1 MRYQTAPCPDF
12 VSESLTKRFAPPSKS
27 SQPQMGNIESLRM
40 AEQRNFKAPRG
51 VADILPEDQILWDTV
66 RTTAI
71 HTARQFGYQQ
81 IDTPVFENTALFRRG
96 VGDETDIVQKEM
108 YSFDDLGGESLTLRP
123 EGTAPVCRAYI
134 EHGMHNLPQ
143 PVRVFYIAPM
153 FRYDR
158 PQAGRFRQHHQFGC
172 EAIGDPSPVIDAEI
186 IEIGLRYITALGLSD
201 VTVRINSIGD
211 SDTRGSYTDDLRKHY
226 EKYSNELP
234 KVDRDRLDRAPL
246 RLLDSKEPATRKLSA
261 DAPKSL
267 DYLSVEAEQHWETLL
282 ALLDGLKTAYPTFT
296 YHIDHKLVRGLD
308 YYNRTVF
315 EFEPSN
321 EGSQTSLF
329 GGGRYDPLIGILGGK
344 PTPGVGFGSG
354 IERIILEIQ
363 RQKAIDVAAPPVNAV
378 MIHVG
383 DEATRRAASLA
394 AELRNR
400 GLSVT
405 MAPAGKSMRAQMR
418 YANRANANYGIIIGN
433 RELEQ
438 GVAAIKPL
446 QLDGAQRLIPLGAEP
461 ISESIIPTE

>member
-1 MRYQTAPCPDF
+1 
-12 VSESLTKRFAPPSKS
+12 
-27 SQPQMGNIESLRM
+27 M
-40 AEQRNFKAPRG
+40 AEQQNYRAPRG
-51 VADILPEDQILWDTV
+51 VADILPDDQTLWTAV
-66 RTTAI
+66 KSTAI

-81 IDTPVFENTALFRRG
+81 IDTPMFEHTGLFRRG

-108 YSFDDLGGESLTLRP
+108 YSFEDLGGDSLTLRP

-158 PQAGRFRQHHQFGC
+158 PQAGRYRQHHQFGC
-172 EAIGDPSPVIDAEI
+172 EAIGDPSPIIDAEI

-211 SDTRGSYTDDLRKHY
+211 PETRGDYAGNLRDHY
-226 EKYSNELP
+226 AKYAYDLP
-234 KVDRDRLDRAPL
+234 KVDRDRLERAPL
-246 RLLDSKEPATRKLSA
+246 RLLDSKEPATQRLSA

-267 DYLSVEAEQHWETLL
+267 DYLSDDARDHWQSLL
-282 ALLDGLKTAYPTFT
+282 ALLDGLKVAYPEFN
-296 YHIDHKLVRGLD
+296 YRIDHTLVRGLD

-315 EFEPSN
+315 EFEPAS

-329 GGGRYDPLIGILGGK
+329 GGGRYDPLIGILGGVD
-344 PTPGVGFGSG
+344 TPGVGFGSG

-363 RQKAIDVAAPPVNAV
+363 RQESLEVADFPANAV
-378 MIHVG
+378 MVHVG
-383 DEATRRAASLA
+383 DEATRCASSVA

-400 GLSVT
+400 GLSIK

-418 YANRANANYGIIIGN
+418 YANRANANYAIIIGN
-433 RELEQ
+433 REMEQ
-438 GVAAIKPL
+438 NMATIKPL
-446 QLDGAQRLIPLGAEP
+446 QSKGDQLSVGLEASAIAQTICP
-461 ISESIIPTE
+461 IL

>member
-1 MRYQTAPCPDF
+1 
-12 VSESLTKRFAPPSKS
+12 
-27 SQPQMGNIESLRM
+27 M
-40 AEQRNFKAPRG
+40 AEHGNFRAPRG
-51 VADILPEDQILWDTV
+51 VADILPGDQTLWNAV
-66 RTTAI
+66 RATAVQ
-71 HTARQFGYQQ
+71 TARQFGYQQ
-81 IDTPVFENTALFRRG
+81 IDTPVFEHTGLFRRG

-143 PVRVFYIAPM
+143 PVRVYYVAPM

-201 VTVRINSIGD
+201 VSVRINSIGD
-211 SDTRGSYTDDLRKHY
+211 AGSRGGYADELRSYF
-226 EKYSNELP
+226 EKYSADLP
-234 KVDRDRLDRAPL
+234 KVDRDRLERAPL
-246 RLLDSKEPATRKLSA
+246 RLLDSKEPTTQKLSA

-267 DYLSVEAEQHWETLL
+267 DHLSDEARAHWESLL
-282 ALLDGLKTAYPTFT
+282 ALLDGLKTAYPSFS
-296 YHIDHKLVRGLD
+296 YRIDHTLVRGLD

-315 EFEPSN
+315 EFEPAN

-329 GGGRYDPLIGILGGK
+329 GGGRYDPLIGILGGNQ
-344 PTPGVGFGSG
+344 TPGVGFGSG

-363 RQKAIDVAAPPVNAV
+363 RQKSLEVADPPVNAV
-378 MIHVG
+378 MVHVG
-383 DEATRRAASLA
+383 EDATHRASALA
-394 AELRNR
+394 AELRNL

-418 YANRANANYGIIIGN
+418 YANRSNANYAVIVGN
-433 RELEQ
+433 REIEQ
-438 GVAAIKPL
+438 GIAAVKPL
-446 QLDGAQRLIPLGAEP
+446 QFDGDQLSVSLDANTIAKSLCPDL
-461 ISESIIPTE
+461 

>member
-1 MRYQTAPCPDF
+1 
-12 VSESLTKRFAPPSKS
+12 
-27 SQPQMGNIESLRM
+27 M
-40 AEQRNFKAPRG
+40 AEQGNFRAPRG
-51 VADILPEDQILWDTV
+51 VADILPGDQTLWNAV
-66 RTTAI
+66 RATAVQ
-71 HTARQFGYQQ
+71 TARQFGYQQ
-81 IDTPVFENTALFRRG
+81 IDTPVFEHTGLFRRG

-143 PVRVFYIAPM
+143 PVRVYYVAPM

-158 PQAGRFRQHHQFGC
+158 PQAGRYRQHHQFGC

-201 VTVRINSIGD
+201 VSVRINSIGD
-211 SDTRGSYTDDLRKHY
+211 AGSRGGYADELRNY
-226 EKYSNELP
+226 FDRYSADLP
-234 KVDRDRLDRAPL
+234 KVDRDRLERAPL
-246 RLLDSKEPATRKLSA
+246 RLLDSKEPVTQKLSA

-267 DYLSVEAEQHWETLL
+267 DYLSAEARAHWESLL
-282 ALLDGLKTAYPTFT
+282 ALLDGLKTAYPNFS
-296 YHIDHKLVRGLD
+296 YRIDHTLVRGLD

-315 EFEPSN
+315 EFEPAN

-329 GGGRYDPLIGILGGK
+329 GGGRYDPLIGILGGDQ
-344 PTPGVGFGSG
+344 TPGVGFGSG

-363 RQKAIDVAAPPVNAV
+363 RQNSLEVADPPVNAV
-378 MIHVG
+378 MVHVG
-383 DEATRRAASLA
+383 EDATRRAAALA
-394 AELRNR
+394 AELRNL

-418 YANRANANYGIIIGN
+418 YANRSNANYALIVGN
-433 RELEQ
+433 REIEQ
-438 GVAAIKPL
+438 GIAAVKPL
-446 QLDGAQRLIPLGAEP
+446 QFDGDQLSVSLDANTIAKSLCPDL
-461 ISESIIPTE
+461 

>member
-1 MRYQTAPCPDF
+1 
-12 VSESLTKRFAPPSKS
+12 
-27 SQPQMGNIESLRM
+27 M
-40 AEQRNFKAPRG
+40 AEQRNFNAPRG
-51 VADILPEDQILWDTV
+51 VADILPEDQILWSAV
-66 RTTAI
+66 RATAI
-71 HTARQFGYQQ
+71 QTARQFGYQQ
-81 IDTPVFENTALFRRG
+81 IDTPMFEHTGLFRRG
-96 VGDETDIVQKEM
+96 VGGETDIVQKEM

-158 PQAGRFRQHHQFGC
+158 PQAGRYRQHHQFGC
-172 EAIGDPSPVIDAEI
+172 EAIGDPSPTIDAEI

-211 SDTRGSYTDDLRKHY
+211 PETRGSYAKDLRDHYSKHAD
-226 EKYSNELP
+226 ELP

-246 RLLDSKEPATRKLSA
+246 RLLDSKEPATQNLSA
-261 DAPKSL
+261 EAPKSL
-267 DYLSVEAEQHWETLL
+267 DYLTDEARNHWESLL
-282 ALLDGLKTAYPTFT
+282 ALLDGLKTAYPAFN
-296 YHIDHKLVRGLD
+296 YRIDHTLVRGLD

-315 EFEPSN
+315 EFEPSS

-329 GGGRYDPLIGILGGK
+329 GGGRYDPLIGILGGN

-363 RQKAIDVAAPPVNAV
+363 RQESMDVATPPVNAV
-378 MIHVG
+378 MVHVG
-383 DEATRRAASLA
+383 ENATQRAASLA
-394 AELRNR
+394 AELRNQ
-400 GLSVT
+400 GLSIT

-418 YANRANANYGIIIGN
+418 YANRSNANYAVIIGN

-438 GVAAIKPL
+438 GTVAVKPL
-446 QLDGAQRLIPLGAEP
+446 QSEGDQLSINLEASTIAKTLCP
-461 ISESIIPTE
+461 IL

>member
-1 MRYQTAPCPDF
+1 
-12 VSESLTKRFAPPSKS
+12 
-27 SQPQMGNIESLRM
+27 M
-40 AEQRNFKAPRG
+40 AEQQNFKAPRG
-51 VADILPEDQILWDTV
+51 VADILPQDQILWSAV
-66 RTTAI
+66 RSTAI
-71 HTARQFGYQQ
+71 QTARQFGYQQ
-81 IDTPVFENTALFRRG
+81 IDTPMFEHTGLFRRG

-158 PQAGRFRQHHQFGC
+158 PQAGRYRQHHQFGC
-172 EAIGDPSPVIDAEI
+172 EAIGDPSPIIDAEI

-211 SDTRGSYTDDLRKHY
+211 PESRGDYAGNLRDHYAKHADD
-226 EKYSNELP
+226 LP
-234 KVDRDRLDRAPL
+234 KVDRDRLERAPL
-246 RLLDSKEPATRKLSA
+246 RLLDSKEPATQRLSA

-267 DYLSVEAEQHWETLL
+267 DYLSDDAREHWESLL
-282 ALLDGLKTAYPTFT
+282 AMLDGLKVAYPEFK
-296 YHIDHKLVRGLD
+296 YRIDHTLVRGLD

-329 GGGRYDPLIGILGGK
+329 GGGRYDPLIGILGGN

-363 RQKAIDVAAPPVNAV
+363 KQGSIQAASPPVNAV
-378 MIHVG
+378 MVHVG
-383 DEATRRAASLA
+383 DEATRRASSMA

-400 GLSVT
+400 GLAVT

-418 YANRANANYGIIIGN
+418 YANRSNANYAVILGN
-433 RELEQ
+433 REIVQ
-438 GVAAIKPL
+438 GVVAVKPL
-446 QLDGAQRLIPLGAEP
+446 QSDGDQMSINLDASAIAQTIC
-461 ISESIIPTE
+461 SIV

>member
-1 MRYQTAPCPDF
+1 M
-12 VSESLTKRFAPPSKS
+12 SEQQNYR
-27 SQPQMGNIESLRM
+27 
-40 AEQRNFKAPRG
+40 APRG
-51 VADILPEDQILWDTV
+51 VTDILPDNQTLWNTV
-66 RTTAI
+66 KTTAI

-81 IDTPVFENTALFRRG
+81 IDTPVFEHTGLFRRG

-123 EGTAPVCRAYI
+123 EGTAPVCRSYI

-143 PVRVFYIAPM
+143 PVRLYYIAPM

-158 PQAGRFRQHHQFGC
+158 PQAGRYRQHHQFGC

-211 SDTRGSYTDDLRKHY
+211 PETRTSYADDLRNHY
-226 EKYSNELP
+226 SKYADALP
-234 KVDRDRLDRAPL
+234 KVDRDRLGRAPL
-246 RLLDSKEPATRKLSA
+246 RLLDSKEPATQKLSA

-267 DYLSVEAEQHWETLL
+267 NYLSDDAKEHWETLL
-282 ALLDGLKTAYPTFT
+282 TLLDGLKAAYPSFN
-296 YHIDHKLVRGLD
+296 YRIDHTLVRGLD

-315 EFEPSN
+315 EFEPST

-329 GGGRYDPLIGILGGK
+329 GGGRYDPLIGILGGNE
-344 PTPGVGFGSG
+344 TPGVGFGSG

-363 RQKAIDVAAPPVNAV
+363 RQESIEVADPPLNAV
-378 MIHVG
+378 MVHVG
-383 DEATRRAASLA
+383 DNATSRAAALA
-394 AELRNR
+394 AELRNT
-400 GLSVT
+400 GISVL

-418 YANRANANYGIIIGN
+418 YANRANANYAIIIGN
-433 RELEQ
+433 REIEQ
-438 GVAAIKPL
+438 GVAAVKPL
-446 QLDGAQRLIPLGAEP
+446 QFDGDQNLVTLNAQTIANAIAP
-461 ISESIIPTE
+461 SV

>member
-1 MRYQTAPCPDF
+1 
-12 VSESLTKRFAPPSKS
+12 
-27 SQPQMGNIESLRM
+27 M
-40 AEQRNFKAPRG
+40 AEQQNFRAPRG
-51 VADILPEDQILWDTV
+51 VADILPEDQILWSAV
-66 RTTAI
+66 RATAI
-71 HTARQFGYQQ
+71 QTARQFGYQQ
-81 IDTPVFENTALFRRG
+81 IDTPIFEHTGLFRRG

-143 PVRVFYIAPM
+143 PVRVFYIVPM

-158 PQAGRFRQHHQFGC
+158 PQAGRYRQHHQFGC
-172 EAIGDPSPVIDAEI
+172 EAIGDHSPVIDAEI

-211 SDTRGSYTDDLRKHY
+211 PESRGGYAEDLRNHY
-226 EKYSNELP
+226 AKYANELP
-234 KVDRDRLDRAPL
+234 KVDRDRLERAPL

-261 DAPKSL
+261 EAPKSL
-267 DYLSVEAEQHWETLL
+267 DYLSDDAQEHWQTLL
-282 ALLDGLKTAYPTFT
+282 ALLDGLKIAYPNFN
-296 YHIDHKLVRGLD
+296 YRIDHTLVRGLD

-329 GGGRYDPLIGILGGK
+329 GGGRYDPLIGVLGGN

-363 RQKAIDVAAPPVNAV
+363 RQESIDAATPPVNAV
-378 MIHVG
+378 MVHVG
-383 DEATRRAASLA
+383 ENATRRAASLA
-394 AELRNR
+394 AELRNQ
-400 GLSVT
+400 GLSIT

-418 YANRANANYGIIIGN
+418 YANRSNANYAIILGN
-433 RELEQ
+433 REIEQ
-438 GVAAIKPL
+438 GIAAVKPL
-446 QLDGAQRLIPLGAEP
+446 QFEGDQTSASLDADAIAKTICPNE
-461 ISESIIPTE
+461 